1 MKFKVGDKVK
11 CMDASNSS
19 LEYGKVYEVSNAFS
33 GACDGYVN
41 LVNEGA
47 SGWST
52 SRFELVKEEVSM
64 HKFKVGDVVK
74 IVGAVDDNHEKWN
87 GAEGFNNTWA
97 CAMDNFI
104 GKVCKVTSITTY
116 GITLTGCGDYR
127 FPPQAL
133 ELYTEEMKI
142 QKDKKYRVVGTHEP
156 VRIIC
161 TDKAS
166 KLQCVALYTDH
177 RGDEGLLLVS
187 DDGLNCWGVKF
198 IEEVPES
205 DWSKVEVDAPL
216 WIKISSDSRVYSR
229 RHFAEFKYGYVYF
242 YADGLTSHTG
252 SLVLSVVKEN
262 ASLTDP
268 NEKA

>member
-11 CMDASNSS
+11 CMDASNSY
-19 LEYGKVYEVSNAFS
+19 LEYGNVYEVSNAFS
-33 GACDGYVN
+33 GACDDYVN
-41 LVNEGA
+41 LVNVAA

-52 SRFELVKEEVSM
+52 RRFELVKDEVSM

-74 IVGAVDDNHEKWN
+74 IVGAVDGKHKKLDNTD
-87 GAEGFNNTWA
+87 GFNNNWVKL
-97 CAMDNFI
+97 MDKFI
-104 GKVCKVTSITTY
+104 GEVCTVM
-116 GITLTGCGDYR
+116 GITKNGILTDCSDYQ

-177 RGDEGLLLVS
+177 RGEESLLLVS
-187 DDGLNCWGVKF
+187 DGGLDCWGVKF
-198 IEEVPES
+198 IEEVPEI
-205 DWSKVEVDAPL
+205 DWSKVVIDTPI
-216 WIKISSDSRVYSR
+216 WIGADYQP
-229 RHFAEFKYGYVYF
+229 RHFAEFKNNFVY
-242 YADGLTSHTG
+242 YYTDGRSSHTSNG
-252 SLVLSVVKEN
+252 MVAVSKSF
-262 ASLTDP
+262 AALTNP